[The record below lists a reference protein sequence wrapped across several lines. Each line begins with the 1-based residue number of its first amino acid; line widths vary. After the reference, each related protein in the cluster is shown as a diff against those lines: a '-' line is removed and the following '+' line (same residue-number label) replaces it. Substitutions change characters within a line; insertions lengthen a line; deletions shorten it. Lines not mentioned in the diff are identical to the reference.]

1 MNKAVERVLKAVRY
15 ERPDRLPTYDW
26 FWPEFMGNWHRE
38 KGRQLDIYDHYRLDV
53 RNVGADISPNP
64 ASFKILEKTDQHV
77 VFRNGWGMLCRK
89 VHDAAMLEFL
99 EFPVQNEKDFS
110 HYAFFDPAASRRY
123 NETFVDDLSLDTVPP
138 FTEQAERYGET
149 FCLLGA
155 VLDPYESLW
164 RLRGV
169 EQILIDMIDN
179 PRGFKMMISEVTE
192 FMIQIGLEQ
201 IRAGHLPAI
210 IILGDVAFKNGPFFS
225 PQMYRDMIFPHLRKM
240 VSCFKA
246 EGTLVFYHTDGNCS
260 ALIDMFI
267 EAGIDVLNPIEVAAG
282 MDLTDLKRKYGK
294 QLAYMGGFDK
304 RRLFDKQDIEDEV
317 KSKVNA
323 FPTGG
328 LIASIDHSV
337 GPDIPVENYEYYLE
351 LIKEINIQAME
362 QI

>member
-1 MNKAVERVLKAVRY
+1 M
-15 ERPDRLPTYDW
+15 
-26 FWPEFMGNWHRE
+26 
-38 KGRQLDIYDHYRLDV
+38 
-53 RNVGADISPNP
+53 
-64 ASFKILEKTDQHV
+64 
-77 VFRNGWGMLCRK
+77 
-89 VHDAAMLEFL
+89 
-99 EFPVQNEKDFS
+99 
-110 HYAFFDPAASRRY
+110 
-123 NETFVDDLSLDTVPP
+123 
-138 FTEQAERYGET
+138 
-149 FCLLGA
+149 
-155 VLDPYESLW
+155 
-164 RLRGV
+164 

-179 PRGFKMMISEVTE
+179 PRVFKMMISEVTE

-201 IRAGHLPAI
+201 IRAGQLPAI

-240 VSCFKA
+240 VHCFKA
-246 EGTLVFYHTDGNCS
+246 EGALVFYHTDGNCS

-337 GPDIPVENYEYYLE
+337 GPDIPVENYEYYLK